1 MRNFATLTRMRIQ
14 LTLRNKMFL
23 FFSVIMPFGFFFLY
37 AGVFAKGQPAG
48 VRFFLGPVVA
58 LAVMGSFW
66 GLSAALVMFREQGI
80 LRRFHVTPVT
90 ASDMLASSIVANYVL
105 IFPTVLLQFVFART
119 IFHVTHFGDLFA
131 TFILI
136 SIGNIAFASLGL
148 VVASVTNTMQET
160 QVINQLIW
168 LPLIFL
174 SGATFPLAF
183 LPQVVQKVS
192 LFLPATYLVQ
202 GLSRTIFR
210 ICAHLGPQRPYL
222 SGFPGLLGCTY
233 FFLSAQLFRW
243 EPEVKVP
250 RKAKLLVL
258 ATIIPFLLLGFWEN
272 TYGNIPAQAQS
283 ALDSLSAPAKSAPPP
298 DSANPPDLPSVNWRF
313 GFRET
318 LRAKLV
324 FALATAFST
333 LSLTLS
339 ARVPYSAL
347 SGNTAS
353 GATKKDTT
361 CPSKRPKKSGTTESG
376 STGKTPPF
384 TSFPTS

>member
-80 LRRFHVTPVT
+80 LRRFHVTPIT

-105 IFPTVLLQFVFART
+105 IFPTVLLQFIFART
-119 IFHVTHFGDLFA
+119 IFHVTHFGNIFA

-202 GLSRTIFR
+202 GLRRTIFES
-210 ICAHLGPQRPYL
+210 AHIWDHNVLISLGSL
-222 SGFPGLLGCTY
+222 VFWAVLT

-283 ALDSLSAPAKSAPPP
+283 ALDSLSEPAKSAPSP
-298 DSANPPDLPSVNWRF
+298 DPGNPPDLP
-313 GFRET
+313 
-318 LRAKLV
+318 K
-324 FALATAFST
+324 
-333 LSLTLS
+333 
-339 ARVPYSAL
+339 
-347 SGNTAS
+347 
-353 GATKKDTT
+353 
-361 CPSKRPKKSGTTESG
+361 
-376 STGKTPPF
+376 
-384 TSFPTS
+384 